1 MQSQYTDK
9 ARTALIL
16 AEKAARKL
24 KQNYVGTEHI
34 LLGLLEEGTGVA
46 ARVLIEN
53 GANELEIRE
62 MIEDLIAPVS
72 ETPVKER
79 DGYSPRA
86 MSIQVPLPS
95 HRDGAYSAFP
105 LKRRGE
111 CGRKIT
117 EYLRASAAEAVYGYT
132 GGYGTGARA
141 VQRGSDEKTEKEGRS
156 PYP

>member
-62 MIEDLIAPVS
+62 MIEDLIAPVQFCIS
-72 ETPVKER
+72 YG
-79 DGYSPRA
+79 DCYGG
-86 MSIQVPLPS
+86 LPHS
-95 HRDGAYSAFP
+95 GNLCAVC
-105 LKRRGE
+105 K
-111 CGRKIT
+111 
-117 EYLRASAAEAVYGYT
+117 AADAV
-132 GGYGTGARA
+132 
-141 VQRGSDEKTEKEGRS
+141 S
-156 PYP
+156 

>member
-86 MSIQVPLPS
+86 MTILEES
-95 HRDGAYSAFP
+95 HRQAARFRSALTGTHPSFP
-105 LKRRGE
+105 FKGRGE
-111 CGRKIT
+111 CGRQIA
-117 EYLRASAAEAVYGYT
+117 EYLRPAASEAVYGYS
-132 GGYGTGARA
+132 GGHGTGARA
-141 VQRGSDEKTEKEGRS
+141 V
-156 PYP
+156 